1 MDGTIAFTGALM
13 LSIWLMVVWTA
24 AAGTEPRS
32 NVFLTVVFPW
42 LWLLTATGATIVAFA
57 MNGRM
62 PVSGGVLL
70 IPLAGSLLLYTLF
83 LVPRLLRG
91 TVSKQAQTPV
101 FITRTRRLN
110 SFVGI
115 TRYFEAR
122 VEYLALM
129 TVLHGA
135 ELPTVRRAFRDT
147 RGLHLD
153 KVYEEALPEFF
164 RQFAANGWPT
174 NARALLSD
182 GLDDIQAAIR
192 KHGGRTVRGYLA
204 LGLPLD
210 AAAEAMDAGI
220 PLEYAAAMGLP
231 QPHREKPPT
240 G

>member
-1 MDGTIAFTGALM
+1 MDGAIVFMGALM
-13 LSIWLMVVWTA
+13 LSIWLVVVWTA

-42 LWLLTATGATIVAFA
+42 LWLLVTAGTTVTAFI

-70 IPLAGSLLLYTLF
+70 VPLAGSLLLYTLF

-91 TVSKQAQTPV
+91 TVSKQAEAPV

-110 SFVGI
+110 SFVGVA
-115 TRYFEAR
+115 RYFEAR

-129 TVLHGA
+129 RVLHGA
-135 ELPTVRRAFRDT
+135 ELSTVRRAFRDT

-164 RQFAANGWPT
+164 RQFTAGGWPAD
-174 NARALLSD
+174 ARELLSD

-192 KHGGRTVRGYLA
+192 KYGGKTVRGYLA

-210 AAAEAMDAGI
+210 AAAAAMEAGI

-231 QPHREKPPT
+231 KSPDE